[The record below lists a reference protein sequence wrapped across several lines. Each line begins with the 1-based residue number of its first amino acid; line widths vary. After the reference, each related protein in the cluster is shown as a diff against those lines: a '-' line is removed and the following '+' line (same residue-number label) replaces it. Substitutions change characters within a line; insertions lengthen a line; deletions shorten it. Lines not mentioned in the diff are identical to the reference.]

1 MNKKSSGAGDE
12 NDEEG
17 DFEDEPDSGEKNDPE
32 IAEGTDVLALTPTSH
47 KAATELEKEKMEGS
61 HLNQRSGERKMHR
74 EKSQYALF
82 NLLPQGHVVLKLMA
96 MIARCDL
103 GVELPIEEV
112 PLLLLRLHVVL
123 MED

>member
-1 MNKKSSGAGDE
+1 MSCSDDVALLVGDKMNQVHMAINLWLICFFPVSKARGV
-12 NDEEG
+12 
-17 DFEDEPDSGEKNDPE
+17 EP
-32 IAEGTDVLALTPTSH
+32 IY
-47 KAATELEKEKMEGS
+47 AATELEKEKMEGS